1 MTVEQAVE
9 EEKRMRNKKKN
20 EWRKMR
26 IKSMKVAKIM
36 EIVDRALF
44 VPYGSLAYEDSP
56 MQIGFNATISA
67 PHMHATCL
75 QLLEKN
81 LQPGMHALNVGSGD
95 VEVNVETQHG
105 FIPVDERM
113 RVIDSKGELVPHLYC
128 IGDANGKM
136 MLAHAA
142 SAQAFVEKVSGKDH
156 VLNHLSIPAACFTH
170 SEISM
175 VGLTEPQARE
185 KSEKEGF
192 EISIAKT
199 SFKANTK
206 ALAENEGD
214 GIAKL
219 IYRPDNGEILGVHIL
234 GMHATDL
241 IHKASNAIALGRREK
256 EGDKLRSNLDV
267 IEIIKSTQFPQI
279 CEIPNANVP
288 DKKSRP
294 RNDWDAF
301 LNKDQNHDA
310 MMRLLRQF
318 DMNMA
323 YGTCVGM
330 KRVDRWNRA
339 SSLGLNLPENI
350 QRFLTSVA
358 NEVSTDSTWD
368 CLNCKTRIS
377 NINTSHT
384 MHNSQYPPN
393 TQLSENVQYQNSQYQ
408 QNSFPNQN
416 TQYQDNSFPNHTQY
430 QQDPFPYHN
439 SPFFQSLRP
448 SGNYHVSSNAQ
459 YTQNIQCSQYIKY
472 PVNEKNT
479 NLNIGSSQNYNKH
492 VDDDAD
498 DDDDQEGGGDDEQEK
513 IGYNSDIDGDDF
525 DEFVDEEGE
534 GFEMNWEKN
543 TFKYMPDPTLD
554 FPNVEPKQNFTKR
567 NDSAKLV
574 FLHRW
579 WPTKKK
585 CIESIGKK
593 AILDGY
599 QYKPKKTNAIT
610 YNVVCVDPK
619 CQWSI
624 NCGACLDGKGFQ
636 VKKFNDNH
644 TCSKTIISGHHRNAT
659 AKLVGYMIKDELSD
673 INREIRPKDIMKD
686 MSRRH
691 GLIS

>member
-1 MTVEQAVE
+1 
-9 EEKRMRNKKKN
+9 
-20 EWRKMR
+20 
-26 IKSMKVAKIM
+26 M
-36 EIVDRALF
+36 ELF
-44 VPYGSLAYEDSP
+44 VNQDRQASQVNLTNFEY
-56 MQIGFNATISA
+56 MQ
-67 PHMHATCL
+67 
-75 QLLEKN
+75 
-81 LQPGMHALNVGSGD
+81 
-95 VEVNVETQHG
+95 
-105 FIPVDERM
+105 
-113 RVIDSKGELVPHLYC
+113 
-128 IGDANGKM
+128 
-136 MLAHAA
+136 
-142 SAQAFVEKVSGKDH
+142 
-156 VLNHLSIPAACFTH
+156 
-170 SEISM
+170 
-175 VGLTEPQARE
+175 
-185 KSEKEGF
+185 
-192 EISIAKT
+192 
-199 SFKANTK
+199 
-206 ALAENEGD
+206 
-214 GIAKL
+214 
-219 IYRPDNGEILGVHIL
+219 
-234 GMHATDL
+234 
-241 IHKASNAIALGRREK
+241 
-256 EGDKLRSNLDV
+256 
-267 IEIIKSTQFPQI
+267 
-279 CEIPNANVP
+279 
-288 DKKSRP
+288 
-294 RNDWDAF
+294 
-301 LNKDQNHDA
+301 
-310 MMRLLRQF
+310 
-318 DMNMA
+318 
-323 YGTCVGM
+323 
-330 KRVDRWNRA
+330 
-339 SSLGLNLPENI
+339 
-350 QRFLTSVA
+350 
-358 NEVSTDSTWD
+358 
-368 CLNCKTRIS
+368 

-459 YTQNIQCSQYIKY
+459 YTQNIQCSQYIEY

-492 VDDDAD
+492 VDDDED

-624 NCGACLDGKGFQ
+624 NCGACLDGKG
-636 VKKFNDNH
+636 
-644 TCSKTIISGHHRNAT
+644 
-659 AKLVGYMIKDELSD
+659 YMIKDELSD

-691 GLIS
+691 GLNLTYNQAYRSKNKGLEMLMGMDGNNQTLPIAFGICQGEDGAGWTWFLEELKACISQKPNLSIISDRHPAILESVKQVFPNAFHGFCCRHLMMNASIKKKDIKRCIGRLARLTQQRLLMSVWIIFRVQYLRHM